1 MRLNGW
7 PDFMRSQWAGKLEL
21 PLLALMLRVKMSGLV
36 FPVVHPYNDAEEDR
50 NNRA

>member
-1 MRLNGW
+1 LDVADRHL
-7 PDFMRSQWAGKLEL
+7 PSKIEL

-50 NNRA
+50 NDR